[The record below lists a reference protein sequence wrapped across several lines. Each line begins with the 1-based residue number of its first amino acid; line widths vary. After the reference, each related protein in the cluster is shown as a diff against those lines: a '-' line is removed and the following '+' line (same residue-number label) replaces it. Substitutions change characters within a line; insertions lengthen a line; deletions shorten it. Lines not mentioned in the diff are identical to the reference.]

1 MSFKQNIGSKAQVY
15 HGTAKQTS
23 GGLKKSDL
31 MKNKGRIVSKKQHR
45 HGKRMYKKNPALRA
59 QAKLMKQKW
68 RKRTKSRRRTKSKRR
83 RKSTKRRKSKRR
95 KSRRKSKRKS
105 KSFYWFL

>member
-1 MSFKQNIGSKAQVY
+1 MSYKQNIGSKAQVY

-23 GGLKKSDL
+23 GRLKKADL
-31 MKNKGRIVSKKQHR
+31 MKNKKGRIVSKKQYR
-45 HGKRMYKKNPALRA
+45 HGKKMFKKNPELKA

-68 RKRTKSRRRTKSKRR
+68 RKRTKSK
-83 RKSTKRRKSKRR
+83 KRRKSKKRT
-95 KSRRKSKRKS
+95 KSKKRRKS